1 MALFEGY
8 ERRINQI
15 NAALAKFGINSIEEA
30 KQICDEKGVD
40 VYNIVKPTQ
49 PICFDRR
56 RQGYCSL

>member
-30 KQICDEKGVD
+30 KQICDEKVL
-40 VYNIVKPTQ
+40 T
-49 PICFDRR
+49 FTT
-56 RQGYCSL
+56 SLNLHSQSVLKMLAGLTL